1 MFRKIVFVF
10 CALAILFA
18 VVASSGSVSATGIS
32 SSGSSSSPGVDLT
45 PWRKTCAV
53 LQVQL
58 NGTAHPFITCA
69 HKQLLAKRLQR
80 KQGPVQP
87 YTQVDPNCGVSTE
100 MAVTYDSG
108 NSITCF
114 SGTGYLG
121 INPNFMNVVEV
132 ETFDITVSVGW
143 FRWYDSTG
151 GYNCT
156 LLGPITLSFFETL
169 KITQV
174 DPGASNPGTC

>member
-10 CALAILFA
+10 CALAMLFA
-18 VVASSGSVSATGIS
+18 FVTSSSSVSATGVS
-32 SSGSSSSPGVDLT
+32 SSGNSSSPGVDLAS
-45 PWRKTCAV
+45 WQKTCAV

-58 NGTAHPFITCA
+58 NGTAQPSITCA
-69 HKQLLAKRLQR
+69 HQQLLTTRLQG
-80 KQGPVQP
+80 KQATVPN
-87 YTQVDPNCGVSTE
+87 TQVDPNCGVSTA
-100 MAVTYDSG
+100 MSVSYNNG
-108 NSITCF
+108 NSTTCF

-121 INPNFMNVVEV
+121 LNPNLMNVNDVN
-132 ETFDITVSVGW
+132 TFDPAFGVGW

-156 LLGPITLSFFETL
+156 LHGPTTLSFFQVV

-174 DPGASNPGTC
+174 DLGASNPGTC